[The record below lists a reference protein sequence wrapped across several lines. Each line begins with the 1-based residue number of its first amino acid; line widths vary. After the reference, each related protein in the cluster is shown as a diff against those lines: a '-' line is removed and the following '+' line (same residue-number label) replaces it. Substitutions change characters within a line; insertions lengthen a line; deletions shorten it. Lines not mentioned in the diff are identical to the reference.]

1 MSGQRP
7 SHLDPRTIMEALV
20 NGANYDWRLDRSLT
34 LPAILAI
41 VTGIISA
48 ATLGATLKTR
58 IETIEARTAA
68 FDSEMRDAR
77 ATSLHVARIDARLEA
92 LQETMAALR
101 DDMRQLRKGM
111 TGDGR

>member
-1 MSGQRP
+1 
-7 SHLDPRTIMEALV
+7 MEALV
-20 NGANYDWRLDRSLT
+20 NGANHDWRLDRSLT

-77 ATSLHVARIDARLEA
+77 ATSLHVARIDARLEV